1 MYSNGQFILMYGKNH
16 HNIVII
22 LQLKQINKFL
32 KNEPLVLSRERR
44 GQMIGVSFSSEQ
56 HISDPGGWELPLSLA
71 CSQSNLANI
80 SF

>member
-1 MYSNGQFILMYGKNH
+1 M
-16 HNIVII
+16 
-22 LQLKQINKFL
+22 
-32 KNEPLVLSRERR
+32 LSRERR

>member
-1 MYSNGQFILMYGKNH
+1 M
-16 HNIVII
+16 
-22 LQLKQINKFL
+22 
-32 KNEPLVLSRERR
+32 LSRERR

-56 HISDPGGWELPLSLA
+56 HISDPGGCELPLSLA